1 MNQPS
6 HTPSFAG
13 ILARQDWQNPTIIH
27 LNRLEAHP
35 AFSSWGSVEEAR
47 DAGPVR
53 GVSLLTAPGSFITP
67 PARKR

>member
-47 DAGPVR
+47 DAAASAR
-53 GVSLLTAPGSFITP
+53 RHLTAPGSFITP